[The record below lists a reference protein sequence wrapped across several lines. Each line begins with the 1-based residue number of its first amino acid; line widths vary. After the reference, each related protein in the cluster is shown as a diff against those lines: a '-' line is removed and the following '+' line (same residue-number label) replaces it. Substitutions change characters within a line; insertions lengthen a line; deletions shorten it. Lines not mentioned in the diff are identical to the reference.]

1 MKNYKNFSEFTPSLV
16 YLINIL
22 TTQEPHVFQD
32 DHHEVLKSIRSS
44 RIILPVLI
52 GLAVVGYLL
61 YKQFDP
67 SAFAQINW
75 NIHTLFWLSLAV
87 IILVIKHLS
96 YATRLY
102 ILSRGEFSFIKC
114 IELIFIWEFSSAVS
128 PTAIG
133 GSAVALFVLSQEKLK
148 AARVAAI
155 VLYTIVLD
163 TAYFVFSLPLLL
175 LIIGPSMIRA
185 DLTSLSTLDGWAY
198 TFILTY
204 IFMGLYGLFFYY
216 GLFVRPEHSKW
227 LLSKVTTFG
236 FLKRYHLKAIKLGED
251 FVIASQELKIQ
262 SKKFHLRAFLMTA
275 LAWSMRFALIM
286 ALIYGLIDSVKMDP
300 ANMLKLYARLESMF
314 VIMLFSPTPG
324 GAGFAE
330 FVFGGFLVDF
340 VPTGVSLIVA
350 FLWRLLAYYS
360 YLLAGVIIVPNWI
373 RKIINARKAARLA
386 QENQSLAD
394 NE

>member
-1 MKNYKNFSEFTPSLV
+1 MTE
-16 YLINIL
+16 
-22 TTQEPHVFQD
+22 QDPHIFQD
-32 DHHEVLKSIRSS
+32 EHQEVLNSIRTS
-44 RIILPVLI
+44 RIILPVAI
-52 GLAVVGYLL
+52 GIAVVGYLL

-67 SAFAQINW
+67 TAFAKINW

-102 ILSRGEFSFIKC
+102 LLSRGEFSFFKC
-114 IELIFIWEFSSAVS
+114 VEMIFIWEFSSAVS

-163 TAYFVFSLPLLL
+163 TAFFVFSLPLLL
-175 LIIGPSMIRA
+175 LIVGPSMIRA
-185 DLTSLSTLDGWAY
+185 ELTNISTLDGWAY
-198 TFILTY
+198 TFLLTY
-204 IFMGLYGLFFYY
+204 TFMALYGLFFYY
-216 GLFVRPEHSKW
+216 GLFVRPDRTKW
-227 LLSKVTTFG
+227 LLSKVTTLG
-236 FLKRYHLKAIKLGED
+236 FLKRYHAKALKLGED
-251 FVIASQELKIQ
+251 FVHASLELKTQ
-262 SKKFHLRAFLMTA
+262 NRKFHLRAFLTTVM
-275 LAWSMRFALIM
+275 AWSMRFLLIM
-286 ALIYGLIDSVKMDP
+286 AIIYGLIDNVSMEPSNV
-300 ANMLKLYARLESMF
+300 LKLYARLEGMF

-360 YLLAGVIIVPNWI
+360 YLLAGVIVVPNWI
-373 RKIINARKAARLA
+373 RKVINARKAARLQQDEQIA
-386 QENQSLAD
+386 E
-394 NE
+394 

>member
-1 MKNYKNFSEFTPSLV
+1 MTKSDPHIF
-16 YLINIL
+16 
-22 TTQEPHVFQD
+22 QEE
-32 DHHEVLKSIRSS
+32 HHEVLKSIRTS
-44 RIILPVLI
+44 RIILPVSI
-52 GLAVVGYLL
+52 GVAVVGYLL

-67 SAFAQINW
+67 AAFAQINW

-87 IILVIKHLS
+87 GILVIKHLS

-102 ILSRGEFSFIKC
+102 ILSRGEFSFLKC
-114 IELIFIWEFSSAVS
+114 VEMIFIWEFSSAVS

-163 TAYFVFSLPLLL
+163 TAFFVFSLPLLL

-185 DLTSLSTLDGWAY
+185 DLTSISTLDGWAY

-204 IFMGLYGLFFYY
+204 IFMALYGLFFYY
-216 GLFVRPEHSKW
+216 GLFIRPDRTKW
-227 LLSKVTTFG
+227 LLGKVTNISV
-236 FLKRYHLKAIKLGED
+236 LNRYHQKALKLGED
-251 FVIASQELKIQ
+251 FVHASLELKGQ
-262 SKKFHLRAFLMTA
+262 DRKFHGRAFLMTA
-275 LAWSMRFALIM
+275 LAWSMRFLLIM
-286 ALIYGLIDSVKMDP
+286 ALIYGLIDNVKMDP
-300 ANMLKLYARLESMF
+300 GNVLKLYARLESMF

-360 YLLAGVIIVPNWI
+360 YLLAGVIVVPNWI
-373 RKIINARKAARLA
+373 RKIINARKAARLHH
-386 QENQSLAD
+386 EESGI
-394 NE
+394 

>member
-340 VPTGVSLIVA
+340 VPMGVSLIVA

>member
-1 MKNYKNFSEFTPSLV
+1 M
-16 YLINIL
+16 
-22 TTQEPHVFQD
+22 
-32 DHHEVLKSIRSS
+32 
-44 RIILPVLI
+44 LI
-52 GLAVVGYLL
+52 GIAVVSYLL

-67 SAFAQINW
+67 RAFAQINW

-102 ILSRGEFSFIKC
+102 ILSRGEFSFLKC

-163 TAYFVFSLPLLL
+163 TAYFVVSLPLLL
-175 LIIGPSMIRA
+175 LIIGPAMIRA
-185 DLTSLSTLDGWAY
+185 DLTNLSTLDGWAY

-227 LLSKVTTFG
+227 LLSKATTFG
-236 FLKRYHLKAIKLGED
+236 FLKRYHQKAIKLGED
-251 FVIASQELKIQ
+251 FVVASQELKTQ
-262 SKKFHLRAFLMTA
+262 SRKFHLRAFLMTA

-300 ANMLKLYARLESMF
+300 ANVLKLYARLESMF

-330 FVFGGFLVDF
+330 FVFGGFLIDF

-360 YLLAGVIIVPNWI
+360 YLLAGVIVVPNWI
-373 RKIINARKAARLA
+373 RKVINARKAARLA
-386 QENQSLAD
+386 LENQSLPD
-394 NE
+394 KE